1 LACTVFVKICR
12 AGDGYPLID
21 ILNGLHET
29 VDYRGDFK
37 IRLYMNRE
45 CEDYPR
51 HWHTDAEVIMPVD
64 NSYRVAMDDNTYEL
78 NPDDIMFI
86 PPGELHQIYSPPSG
100 CRIILHFDCTL
111 LYSFTGF
118 DSLLNLF
125 HPCIVATPSSM
136 PGIHR
141 ELASLIMNMA
151 SEYFSDQPFKEAL
164 VYSMLIRFF
173 SILGRNH
180 IKTEEKLSNIK
191 TPKQMEY
198 IKLFAKV
205 CNYIN
210 RHCTEN
216 IKVEDIANIAG
227 FSKYHFARLFKQ
239 VMNITWYEYLISR
252 RIMQAEKLLTDQD
265 LSIMQVAMKS
275 GFSSLATFNRVF
287 RDKKHCTP
295 SQYKAQYGRFK

>member
-1 LACTVFVKICR
+1 MIEF
-12 AGDGYPLID
+12 
-21 ILNGLHET
+21 LNGLHET

-64 NSYRVAMDDNTYEL
+64 NSYRIVIDDNTYDL
-78 NPDDIMFI
+78 DADDIIFI
-86 PPGELHQIYSPPSG
+86 PPGELHQIHSPSSG
-100 CRIILHFDCTL
+100 YRIILQFDCTL
-111 LYSFTGF
+111 LYSLKGF
-118 DSLLNLF
+118 SSAFDMF
-125 HPCIVATPSSM
+125 HPCVLITPSSM
-136 PGIHR
+136 PNIHS
-141 ELASLIMNMA
+141 ELVSLVMGMA
-151 SEYFSDQPFKEAL
+151 SEYYSSQPFKEAL

-173 SILGRNH
+173 SILGRNC
-180 IKTEEKLSNIK
+180 IRTEGKFSNIK
-191 TPKQMEY
+191 NHKQLEY
-198 IKLFAKV
+198 IKLFVKV

-216 IKVEDIANIAG
+216 IKVEEIANIAG

-239 VMNITWYEYLISR
+239 VMNMSWYDYLINR
-252 RIMQAEKLLTDQD
+252 RIMQAEKLLADQD

-287 RDKKHCTP
+287 RSRKGCTP
-295 SQYKAQYGRFK
+295 SQYKAQHGRPAK